1 MKGRI
6 VRTEPQ
12 GARLPLLGKIKI
24 GEKAISKNGKEYPV
38 STDYFIAKGKYESL
52 FNEVY
57 GDKPNRI
64 QVVFISDN
72 IKDVCDESYQ
82 FRDHQGR
89 LLAEGDG
96 NSWKAFNAK
105 SDKYEYGVSATLED
119 MMNTY
124 LGATLSTILTLRFL
138 LPKIRGV
145 FGGWQFTTKGVHS
158 SIPAIRD
165 TFDQVQNTAGTVI
178 NVPFDLVVEK
188 VQSQKPGAKS
198 VFPVVSLIP
207 NLSQDNLE
215 MLSEFVESGQRF
227 KGILTE
233 ERLLQLTG
241 TNAIAQL
248 ESHESEIEETHPA
261 VLKAENVIPPKTT
274 LPTAEFLSTSESE
287 YLLQVMLNSGIKL
300 EWIDAVLA
308 YKGIESMDKFP
319 VSLRDDFYKAVKS
332 GAVLKKAKELAGVE

>member
-1 MKGRI
+1 MTGRI
-6 VRTEPQ
+6 VRSEPQ

-57 GDKPNRI
+57 GEKPNRI

-96 NSWKAFNAK
+96 EIWKAFNSK
-105 SDKYEYGVSATLED
+105 TDRYDYGVTATLEE
-119 MMNTY
+119 MQTSFA
-124 LGATLSTILTLRFL
+124 GATLSTLLTLRFL

-165 TFDQVQNTAGTVI
+165 TFDQVQATAGTVI
-178 NVPFDLVVEK
+178 NIPFDLIVEK

-207 NLSQDNLE
+207 NLSQENLE
-215 MLSEFVESGQRF
+215 MLSEYVESGQRF

-241 TNAIAQL
+241 NKQIAQL
-248 ESHESEIEETHPA
+248 EAHEETVEETI
-261 VLKAENVIPPKTT
+261 VLRAEEIAPPVSSQPDTMEY
-274 LPTAEFLSTSESE
+274 LNDFEQEFLIGEMVKAGISSEGIG
-287 YLLQVMLNSGIKL
+287 LLLN
-300 EWIDAVLA
+300 
-308 YKGIESMDKFP
+308 YKGIESMQKFP
-319 VSLRDDFYKAVKS
+319 VSMKDGFYKAVVN
-332 GAVLKKAKELAGVE
+332 GNALKKAKELAGEK